1 MLTTIIK
8 DGFKSVSISVLEME
22 KTQEYYEFRK
32 QLKFLKAQKGQGTE
46 LISVYLQPGANTNDM
61 SDRLRD
67 EYSQAMNIKS
77 KQTRKNV
84 QAAIEKI
91 LQTLKGE
98 HKAPERGVAIFCGNI
113 DGKIQLWQIVP
124 PEPIGVQVYRCD
136 SSFYLDPLF
145 DMIEPKEEF
154 GLFTMD
160 RREATIAIL
169 KGKNITIVSH
179 MTSNVPGKHGKGG
192 QSQLRFERITEIIAQ
207 DWFKKVAEMINQVF
221 RDPKIKGIIAGGP
234 GPTKYSFM
242 NEDYLSPEVKQKI
255 KGSIDTS
262 YTDEFGIK
270 ELADR
275 AGEVIKELEIQREK
289 DLVNKFLKEAVTGG
303 LATYGI
309 NEVKEALA
317 IGKVETLLLSEAL
330 DEKLIEELSELAEK
344 TGAKVEM
351 VSVETPEGEQFR
363 AGFRGIG
370 AFLRYK

>member
-1 MLTTIIK
+1 
-8 DGFKSVSISVLEME
+8 ME
-22 KTQEYYEFRK
+22 KSKEYYEFRK
-32 QLKFLKAQKGQGTE
+32 QLKFLRAQKGQGTE
-46 LISVYLQPGANTNDM
+46 LISVYLQPGANVNDM

-98 HKAPERGVAIFCGNI
+98 HKAPEHGVAIFAGDI
-113 DGKIQLWQIVP
+113 DGKIQLWQMVP
-124 PEPIGVQVYRCD
+124 PDPIGVQVYRCD
-136 SSFYLDPLF
+136 SFFYLEPLQE
-145 DMIEPKEEF
+145 MIEPKEII

-160 RREATIAIL
+160 RREATIALL
-169 KGKNITIVSH
+169 KGKSITIITH

-192 QSQLRFERITEIIAQ
+192 QSQLRFERITEILAQ
-207 DWFKKVAEMINQVF
+207 DWFKKIAEMMNEVF
-221 RDPKIKGIIAGGP
+221 RDPKIKAIIAGGP

-242 NEDYLSPEVKQKI
+242 NEDYLSNEVKNKI

-270 ELADR
+270 EVADR
-275 AGEVIKELEIQREK
+275 SSEVIKELEISAEK
-289 DLVNKFLKEAVTGG
+289 DLVNKFLKEAVTSG

-309 NEVKEALA
+309 KEVREVLES
-317 IGKVETLLLSEAL
+317 GKASTLLLSEKL
-330 DEKLIEELSELAEK
+330 DEKLIEDLSELAEK
-344 TGAKVEM
+344 TDVKVEM
-351 VSVETPEGEQFR
+351 VSTETPEGEQFYI
-363 AGFRGIG
+363 GFHGIG

>member
-1 MLTTIIK
+1 
-8 DGFKSVSISVLEME
+8 ME
-22 KTQEYYEFRK
+22 KSKEYYEFKK

-84 QAAIEKI
+84 QAAIDKI
-91 LQTLKGE
+91 LSVLKGQ
-98 HKAPERGVAIFCGNI
+98 HKAPDHGVAIFCGNI

-124 PEPIGVQVYRCD
+124 PEPVGVQIYRCD
-136 SSFYLDPLF
+136 SSFYLEPLY

-169 KGKNITIVSH
+169 KGKSITIVSH
-179 MTSNVPGKHGKGG
+179 MTSNVPGKHRKGG
-192 QSQLRFERITEIIAQ
+192 QSSLRFERITEIIAQ
-207 DWFKKVAEMINQVF
+207 EWFKKVAEMINQIF
-221 RDPKIKGIIAGGP
+221 KDPKIKGIIAGGP

-242 NEDYLSPEVKQKI
+242 NEDYILPEVKNKI
-255 KGSIDTS
+255 KGSVDTS

-270 ELADR
+270 ELSDR
-275 AGEVIKELEIQREK
+275 SGEVIKELEIMREK
-289 DLVNKFLKEAVTGG
+289 DLVNKFLKEAVTSG

-309 NEVKEALA
+309 NEVKEALGS
-317 IGKVETLLLSEAL
+317 GKASVLLLSEAL
-330 DEKLIEELSELAEK
+330 DDKTIEELSALADEIN
-344 TGAKVEM
+344 AKIEM
-351 VSVETPEGEQFR
+351 VSTETPEGEQFR
-363 AGFRGIG
+363 VGFKGIG

>member
-1 MLTTIIK
+1 
-8 DGFKSVSISVLEME
+8 ME

-98 HKAPERGVAIFCGNI
+98 HKAPEHGVAIFCGNI